1 MTNFIDDLTR
11 ELRVMQGGNMIT
23 PQQRRKAHEWIF
35 KNEDEIAEISNLGV
49 TDCVD
54 LILQLSR

>member
-11 ELRVMQGGNMIT
+11 ELRMMQGCNMIT

-35 KNEDEIAEISNLGV
+35 KNEDEVAEMSNLGV
-49 TDCVD
+49 TDCTD
-54 LILQLSR
+54 LILQLAR